1 MGAPASSSEAEVAAL
16 RAENARLRRLLDL
29 TPEQARPPAATQTGL
44 FLDSPGPVTASSS
57 GPDKVRF
64 FRALFAARTDVY
76 AIRWENARTG
86 RSGWSPAVEGGWRKG
101 TNRPYLRLNDR
112 VVEAHLTGEVHLGLY
127 PLLEGDV
134 CRWFAADFDGPSAML
149 DALAY
154 LKAARAVGVPAALEV
169 SRSGI
174 GAHVWIFF
182 TGPVP
187 ATTARA
193 LGSGLLREAI
203 ALRGRM
209 NLTAYDRLF
218 PSQDVLPSSGGIGN
232 LIAAPLQGRSRRH
245 GATVFLDLA
254 TLEPHTDQ
262 WSYLASLHRL
272 SPREVERLADRV
284 FPPAVGAAI
293 TRLVPATASGIQPR
307 PAQVVNVQLDAGV
320 AVDMSALTPALLA
333 TLKHAASMPN
343 PAFYDRQR
351 RRFSTWGVPRFL
363 HSFDETLDG
372 RLVLPRGLAGLLSTV
387 VREAGSAVE
396 IDDRRADGTPR
407 HFVLTATL
415 RDNQADAVAGLA
427 DHDHGV
433 LVAAP
438 GTGKTVIACAL
449 IARHATS
456 TLVLVDRKTLA
467 DQWRARLAEHL
478 GVTAGQLGGGRTRL
492 RGTVDVVTLQTL
504 SRRDDLPKLT
514 AGYGFV
520 VVDECHHLPAAAFEN
535 AVRQIPARRWLGL
548 TATPYRRDEL
558 DDLIAL
564 QLGPI
569 RHTMSAPEPGTLAA
583 AAAGGA
589 PERSLT
595 VHLTEFVYRG
605 QADPSAPGGIA
616 AVYRD
621 LTADEARNQ
630 QVLTDVLAALA
641 RGRNCLVLTQWTAHV
656 AVLAEL
662 LRAAGQDPVV
672 LKGGTG
678 AGQRRDALERLRPD
692 DGPLLV
698 VATGP
703 YIGEGFDCPALDTL
717 FLAAPIAFKGRLVQY
732 AGRVLRSAPGKH
744 VVEVHDYHDI
754 RTGVLASSLR
764 KRAPGYRSLGFPD
777 PSTTL
782 RHPPPLSAE
791 QVPS

>member
-1 MGAPASSSEAEVAAL
+1 MSAPFSSPETEVAAL

-44 FLDSPGPVTASSS
+44 FLDRPGPVTASSS

-76 AIRWENARTG
+76 AIRWENARAG
-86 RSGWSPAVEGGWRKG
+86 RSVWSPAVEGGWRKG
-101 TNRPYLRLNDR
+101 TNRPYLRLTDR

-127 PLLEGDV
+127 PMLIGDV
-134 CRWFAADFDGPSAML
+134 CHWLVADFDGPSAML

-154 LKAARAVGVPAALEV
+154 LKAARAVGAPAALEV

-182 TGPVP
+182 AGPVP
-187 ATTARA
+187 AATARA

-272 SPREVERLADRV
+272 SPREVDRLAERV
-284 FPPAVGAAI
+284 APPTVGAAV

-307 PAQVVNVQLDAGV
+307 PAQVVGAQFAAGV

-372 RLVLPRGLAGLLSTV
+372 RLVLPRGLAGLLSNV
-387 VREAGSAVE
+387 VREAGSALE
-396 IDDRRADGTPR
+396 IDDRRAEGTPQQ
-407 HFVLTATL
+407 FVLTATL
-415 RDNQADAVAGLA
+415 RDDQADAVTDLA

-433 LVAAP
+433 LVAPP

-449 IARHATS
+449 IAQHATS

-478 GVTAGQLGGGRTRL
+478 GVTAGQLGGGRTKL
-492 RGTVDVVTLQTL
+492 RGTIDVVTLQTL
-504 SRRDDLPKLT
+504 ARRDDLPELT

-558 DDLIAL
+558 DDLITL
-564 QLGPI
+564 QLGPV
-569 RHTMSAPEPGTLAA
+569 RHTVRAPEPGTLAA

-605 QADPSAPGGIA
+605 EADPSAPGGIA

-621 LTADEARNQ
+621 LAADEARNQ

-641 RGRNCLVLTQWTAHV
+641 RGRNCLVLTQWIAHV
-656 AVLAEL
+656 AVLADL
-662 LRAAGQDPVV
+662 LRAAGYDPVV

-678 AGQRRDALERLRPD
+678 AGQRRDALARLRPS

-732 AGRVLRSAPGKH
+732 AGRVLRPAPGKH
-744 VVEVHDYHDI
+744 LVEVHDYHDI

-777 PSTTL
+777 PSTT
-782 RHPPPLSAE
+782 RHHPPSLSG
-791 QVPS
+791 

>member
-1 MGAPASSSEAEVAAL
+1 VTGPTFSSAAAEVVAL

-29 TPEQARPPAATQTGL
+29 TAEQARPPAADQTGM
-44 FLDSPGPVTASSS
+44 FLDRPGPVTATSS

-64 FRALFAARTDVY
+64 FRTLFAARTDVY
-76 AIRWENARTG
+76 AIRWDNARTG

-101 TNRPYLRLNDR
+101 TTRPYLRLTDR
-112 VVEAHLTGEVHLGLY
+112 VVEAHLKGEVHLGLY
-127 PLLEGDV
+127 PLLTGDT
-134 CRWFAADFDGPSAML
+134 CHWLAADFDGPSAML

-187 ATTARA
+187 AATARA

-209 NLTAYDRLF
+209 SLTAYDRLF
-218 PSQDVLPSSGGIGN
+218 PSQDVLPASGGVGN
-232 LIAAPLQGRSRRH
+232 LIAAPLQGRIRRQ

-254 TLEPHTDQ
+254 TLEPHDDQ
-262 WSYLASLHRL
+262 WSFLASVHRL
-272 SPREVERLADRV
+272 SPRDVDRLARQV
-284 FPPAVGAAI
+284 APPKVGSAV
-293 TRLVPATASGIQPR
+293 TQLVPATASAIQPR
-307 PAQVVNVQLDAGV
+307 PAPVVGVHLAAG
-320 AVDMSALTPALLA
+320 ASVDMAALTPALLA

-363 HSFDETLDG
+363 HSFDETFDG
-372 RLVLPRGLAGLLSTV
+372 RLVLPRGLAEMLASTV
-387 VREAGSAVE
+387 AGAGSVLE
-396 IDDRRADGTPR
+396 IDDRRADGTAQR
-407 HFVLTATL
+407 FVLGATL
-415 RDNQADAVAGLA
+415 REDQAAAVADLV

-433 LVAAP
+433 LVAPP
-438 GTGKTVIACAL
+438 GAGKTVIACAL

-478 GVTAGQLGGGRTRL
+478 GVTAGQLGGGRTKL

-504 SRRDDLPKLT
+504 SRRDDLSELT
-514 AGYGFV
+514 AGYGYV
-520 VVDECHHLPAAAFEN
+520 VVDECHHIPAAAFEN
-535 AVRQIPARRWLGL
+535 AVRQVPARRWLGL

-564 QLGPI
+564 QLGPV
-569 RHTMSAPEPGTLAA
+569 RHTMSTPEPGTLEA
-583 AAAGGA
+583 AAAGGT
-589 PERSLT
+589 PDRLLT
-595 VHLTEFVYRG
+595 VHATGFVYRG
-605 QADPSAPGGIA
+605 GADPSAPGGIA
-616 AVYRD
+616 TVYRD
-621 LTADEARNQ
+621 LVANEARSQ
-630 QVLTDVLAALA
+630 QVLTDVLDALA

-656 AVLAEL
+656 TLLADL
-662 LRAAGQDPVV
+662 LQAAGHDPVV
-672 LKGGTG
+672 LRGGMG
-678 AGQRRDALERLRPD
+678 AGQRREALERLRPGH
-692 DGPLLV
+692 GPLLV

-703 YIGEGFDCPALDTL
+703 YVGEGFDCPALDTL

-732 AGRVLRSAPGKH
+732 VGRVLRAAPGKH
-744 VVEVHDYHDI
+744 IVEVHDYHDVQ
-754 RTGVLASSLR
+754 TAVLASSLR
-764 KRAPGYRSLGFPD
+764 KRAAGYRSLGFPD
-777 PSTTL
+777 PNTT
-782 RHPPPLSAE
+782 RHRPPSG
-791 QVPS
+791 

>member
-1 MGAPASSSEAEVAAL
+1 MTNAPFSSPEAEVAAL
-16 RAENARLRRLLDL
+16 RVENARLRRLLDL
-29 TPEQARPPAATQTGL
+29 TPEQARQPAATQTGL
-44 FLDSPGPVTASSS
+44 FLDRPGPVTAASS

-64 FRALFAARTDVY
+64 FRTLFAARTDVY
-76 AIRWENARTG
+76 AIRWENAQTG

-101 TNRPYLRLNDR
+101 TNRPYLRLTDR

-127 PLLEGDV
+127 PLLAGDI
-134 CRWFAADFDGPSAML
+134 CRWVAADFDGPSAML

-182 TGPVP
+182 AGPVP
-187 ATTARA
+187 AATARA

-209 NLTAYDRLF
+209 NLAAYDRLF

-254 TLEPHTDQ
+254 TLEPHPDQ

-284 FPPAVGAAI
+284 APPTVGAAV

-307 PAQVVNVQLDAGV
+307 PAQVVGVQLAAGV
-320 AVDMSALTPALLA
+320 AVEMAVLTPALLA
-333 TLKHAASMPN
+333 TLKHAASMAN

-372 RLVLPRGLAGLLSTV
+372 RLVLPRGLAGLLSNV
-387 VREAGSAVE
+387 VREAGSALE
-396 IDDRRADGTPR
+396 IDDHRTEGTPQQ
-407 HFVLTATL
+407 FVLTATL
-415 RDNQADAVAGLA
+415 RDDQATAVADLA

-433 LVAAP
+433 LVAPP
-438 GTGKTVIACAL
+438 GAGKTVIACAL

-478 GVTAGQLGGGRTRL
+478 GVTAGQLGGGRGKL
-492 RGTVDVVTLQTL
+492 RGSVDVMTLQTL
-504 SRRDDLPKLT
+504 SRRDDVPDLT

-520 VVDECHHLPAAAFEN
+520 VVDECHHIPAAAFEN
-535 AVRQIPARRWLGL
+535 AVRQIAARRWLGL

-564 QLGPI
+564 QLGPV
-569 RHTMSAPEPGTLAA
+569 RHTMSALEPGTLAA
-583 AAAGGA
+583 AVAGGA

-621 LTADEARNQ
+621 LVADEARNQ
-630 QVLTDVLAALA
+630 QVLTDVLGALA
-641 RGRNCLVLTQWTAHV
+641 RGRNCLVLTQWTTHV
-656 AVLAEL
+656 AALADL
-662 LRAAGQDPVV
+662 LRAAGHAPVV
-672 LKGGTG
+672 LRGGTG
-678 AGQRRDALERLRPD
+678 AGRRRDALKRLRQD

-717 FLAAPIAFKGRLVQY
+717 FLVAPIAFKGRLVQY

-777 PSTTL
+777 PSTT
-782 RHPPPLSAE
+782 RHHPPP
-791 QVPS
+791 PSS